1 METVLES
8 QNQTV
13 VIGPELPFKLI
24 GERINPTG
32 RQRLRAEMVAGNFDR
47 VAADALAQVAA
58 GAHLLDVN
66 AGVPLEDEPGM
77 LASAVRAV
85 QDVVDVPLTIDS
97 SIVAALE
104 AGLAAYRGKALV
116 NSVTGEEGRLES
128 VLPLVKRHNAAVIGI
143 ANDELGISEDPEVR
157 FAIARKI
164 VERAEDHGIHR
175 HDVVIDPLVM
185 PVGAVPLAGVTVLA
199 LVRRIQTE
207 LGVNTICGAS
217 NVSFGL
223 PKRSTLNASFLTML
237 ISSGMSCAIANP
249 LDFEIR
255 QAVLSAEVLLGRDE
269 FCMTWIAD
277 FNRSRVD
284 EA

>member
-13 VIGPELPFKLI
+13 VIGSERPFKLI

-32 RQRLRAEMVAGNFDR
+32 RQRLGAEMVAGNFDR
-47 VAADALAQVAA
+47 VAADAIAQVEA

-77 LASAVRAV
+77 LAAAV
-85 QDVVDVPLTIDS
+85 QVVQQVVDVPLSIDS

-104 AGLAAYRGKALV
+104 AGLAAYQGKALV

-128 VLPLVKRHNAAVIGI
+128 VLPLVKKYNAAVIGI
-143 ANDELGISEDPEVR
+143 ANDEGGISENPDVR
-157 FAIARKI
+157 FAIAQKI
-164 VERAEDHGIHR
+164 VERAEDHGIPR
-175 HDVVIDPLVM
+175 RDVVIDPLVM
-185 PVGAVPLAGVTVLA
+185 PVGAVPLAGVTVLQ

-207 LGVNTICGAS
+207 LRVNTICGAS

-223 PKRSTLNASFLTML
+223 PRRTKLNAVFLTML

-249 LDFEIR
+249 LKPDIR
-255 QAVLSAEVLLGRDE
+255 HAVLAAEVLMGRDE
-269 FCMTWIAD
+269 FCKTWIAD
-277 FNRSRVD
+277 YNRSKG
-284 EA
+284 

>member
-13 VIGPELPFKLI
+13 IIGPERPFKLI

-32 RQRLRAEMVAGNFDR
+32 RQRLGAEMVAGNFDR
-47 VAADALAQVAA
+47 VAADAIAQVEA

-85 QDVVDVPLTIDS
+85 QQVVDVPLTINS

-116 NSVTGEEGRLES
+116 NSVTGEEERLES
-128 VLPLVKRHNAAVIGI
+128 VLPLVKKYNAAVIGI
-143 ANDELGISEDPEVR
+143 ANDEEGISENPDVR

-175 HDVVIDPLVM
+175 RDVVIDPLVM
-185 PVGAVPLAGVTVLA
+185 PVGAVPLAGVTVLQ

-207 LGVNTICGAS
+207 LRVNTICGAS

-223 PKRSTLNASFLTML
+223 PRRTKLNAVFLTML
-237 ISSGMSCAIANP
+237 ISIGMSCAIANP
-249 LDFEIR
+249 LEPDIR
-255 QAVLSAEVLLGRDE
+255 QAVLAAEVLMGRDE
-269 FCMTWIAD
+269 FCKTWIAD
-277 FNRSRVD
+277 YNRSKG
-284 EA
+284 